1 MTRTD
6 FGGLLSR
13 FSSVDAETV
22 VRYVVLAV
30 VLTFVIFPVYWMFA
44 GAIQNTA
51 SLFGGDPNIVP
62 TEITF
67 ENFGALFERTEAA
80 TYFVN
85 SVIVTSMAVVLSTTI
100 STLGGYSLSRFEFR
114 GKTAL
119 ARSVLFA
126 YMFSPIVLG
135 IPLYIIFY
143 RLGLLNSYVS
153 IAIAQSA
160 IAVPFGIWL
169 MWQYFQSI
177 PLSVEESAWM
187 QGAGYFRTFWD
198 IALPMARPGYITT
211 AIFSFAISWADFTM
225 AKIILTDTDSYTIMV
240 GAAQFLERTDV
251 GWGMTMAT
259 GVLIVI
265 PPFLIVLFL
274 QDYLLQGFDLE
285 P

>member
-1 MTRTD
+1 MTRID
-6 FGGLLSR
+6 INDPL
-13 FSSVDAETV
+13 ATV
-22 VRYVVLAV
+22 RSTSPLTIIRYVILLFALFFV
-30 VLTFVIFPVYWMFA
+30 VFPVYWMFA
-44 GAIQNTA
+44 GSIQNTA
-51 SLFGGDPNIVP
+51 SLFGGDPNIIP
-62 TEITF
+62 TGVTF
-67 ENFGALFERTEAA
+67 ENFVQLFQETEAA
-80 TYFVN
+80 TYFKN
-85 SVIVTSMAVVLSTTI
+85 SIIVTSMAVALSTTI

-114 GKTAL
+114 GKTTL

-135 IPLYIIFY
+135 IPLYILFF
-143 RLGLLNSYVS
+143 RLGMLNSYIS
-153 IAIAQSA
+153 IAVAQAA

-225 AKIILTDTDSYTIMV
+225 AKIILTDTQSYTIMV
-240 GAAQFLERTDV
+240 GAQQFLERTDV

-265 PPFLIVLFL
+265 PPFFIVLFL